1 MKYELVHW
9 QDVKNDM
16 KIYEDSDNNDGFVF
30 GVNLLDENS
39 NEVVDVQWFK
49 TEQARTDALLKHKE
63 ENNYE

>member
-63 ENNYE
+63 EI

>member
-1 MKYELVHW
+1 MRCELVRW

-30 GVNLLDENS
+30 GVNLLDEDS

-49 TEQARTDALLKHKE
+49 TEQERADALLKYKE
-63 ENNYE
+63 EI

>member
-1 MKYELVHW
+1 MRYELVHW

-30 GVNLLDENS
+30 GVNLLDEDS

-49 TEQARTDALLKHKE
+49 TEQERADALLKYKE
-63 ENNYE
+63 DNYE

>member
-1 MKYELVHW
+1 MRYELVRW

-30 GVNLLDENS
+30 GVNLLDEDS

-49 TEQARTDALLKHKE
+49 TEQERADALLKYKE
-63 ENNYE
+63 DNYE

>member
-30 GVNLLDENS
+30 GVNLLDEDS
-39 NEVVDVQWFK
+39 NEVADVQWFK
-49 TEQARTDALLKHKE
+49 TEQERADALLKYKE
-63 ENNYE
+63 EI